1 MDDAVVP
8 SIRNALPQA
17 VVLAAAVAGFLW
29 AAAVVRDRLR
39 RGLPLVE
46 PRPHPPV
53 AWESGDVAVVVVVY
67 LLGASLLAPAGTD
80 PKPLFDRLADNV
92 VLSLGTMLAAMS
104 WLSWRGATW
113 GSFGLAGG
121 RGREDLQTA
130 CRGLAL
136 VVFPL
141 LMLAAALNA
150 LVRYEHPIVDFLSG
164 QRTAAAAA
172 LVILSAVV
180 VAPLAEE
187 FFFRRVLQGWLQ
199 TKEPPLER
207 GAAVGLTAAL
217 FAVAH
222 YGQGL
227 AWLPL
232 FALGLVLGWIVRR
245 TGSLVPAILLHAM
258 FNAVSVVL
266 LLVQTRAAAAAG

>member
-1 MDDAVVP
+1 V
-8 SIRNALPQA
+8 
-17 VVLAAAVAGFLW
+17 
-29 AAAVVRDRLR
+29 
-39 RGLPLVE
+39 
-46 PRPHPPV
+46 
-53 AWESGDVAVVVVVY
+53 
-67 LLGASLLAPAGTD
+67 
-80 PKPLFDRLADNV
+80 
-92 VLSLGTMLAAMS
+92 
-104 WLSWRGATW
+104 
-113 GSFGLAGG
+113 
-121 RGREDLQTA
+121 
-130 CRGLAL
+130 
-136 VVFPL
+136 
-141 LMLAAALNA
+141 
-150 LVRYEHPIVDFLSG
+150 
-164 QRTAAAAA
+164 
-172 LVILSAVV
+172 
-180 VAPLAEE
+180 AEE